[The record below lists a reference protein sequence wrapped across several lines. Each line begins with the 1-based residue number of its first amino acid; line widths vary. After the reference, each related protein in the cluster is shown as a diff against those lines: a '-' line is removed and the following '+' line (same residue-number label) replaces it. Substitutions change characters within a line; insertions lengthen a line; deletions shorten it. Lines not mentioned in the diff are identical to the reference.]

1 MAGAKEIRGQIG
13 SIQNI
18 QKITKAMEMV
28 AASKVRRAQATMAAG
43 RPYAERIRHVV
54 GHIAKAHAAFSH
66 PFLEDREEN
75 SRVGMVVISTDR
87 GLCGGLNV
95 SLFKTLIGEIRER
108 RDKGVES
115 DFCVFGQK
123 GAAFIRRIRGNALAQ
138 ATYLGDRPR
147 AADAIGPVKVM
158 LDAYKAGE
166 LDAVYLAGNRFVNSM
181 VQQPY
186 VRRLLPLEPIDETG
200 MPDYWDYL
208 YEPDEAGLIEDV
220 LQRYIEVQVYQALVE
235 NVACEM
241 SARMVAMKSASDNA
255 GELIDDLKLAYNKA
269 RQAAITQEIAEI
281 VGGAAAV

>member
-28 AASKVRRAQATMAAG
+28 AASKIRRAQTTMAAG

-54 GHIAKAHAAFSH
+54 GHIAKARAAFSH
-66 PFLEDREEN
+66 PFLEGREEK

-95 SLFKTLIGEIRER
+95 NLFKALIAAVRER
-108 RDKGVES
+108 HQNGIGS

-123 GAAFIRRIRGNALAQ
+123 GVGFLRRIRGNALAQ

-147 AADAIGPVKVM
+147 AADAIGPIKIM

-166 LDAVYLAGNRFVNSM
+166 LDALYLVGNRFVNSM

-186 VRRLLPLEPIDETG
+186 IRRLLPLEPIDETG

-208 YEPDEAGLIEDV
+208 YEPDEAGLLEDV
-220 LQRYIEVQVYQALVE
+220 LTRYIEVQVYQALVE

-255 GELIDDLKLAYNKA
+255 GELINDLQLAYNKA